1 MIKKIML
8 LLFLMLFSA
17 PAIAA
22 DNARHCNGIENIPVQ
37 HEGRI
42 KPASS
47 LARSLL
53 YEYSGHKSID
63 GLSAQAWMCETLFTP
78 GEAIQRPIFRIFKP
92 DLIGLPAKD
101 RPYYSLSDIAP
112 RLQQNAKLL
121 EDLSALPAKNLSA
134 DQKEIIRI
142 KANAES
148 FITLMRSFSFL
159 LPLQVN
165 LPEAQKK
172 IWGIDGNT
180 PFSLQD
186 YKKIEPAVTTAL
198 KKIIGKKGENPEKY
212 TEDEL
217 ALTTFSYEMKIMEAG
232 GENNNLF
239 RIYPGI
245 QADAGGTWVSP
256 WDIYANGQATPDAV
270 RYLALW
276 RDLSSAYLANDNGG
290 WEKASNA
297 ILTTSA
303 GFEGI
308 STLGLERLYT
318 SLSPLS
324 WALGLY
330 ALSLLSCLLMSN
342 QIRGPW
348 RQISF
353 ASLWGGTLFNVLA
366 VALRIAILGRPPV
379 GTLYESVL
387 FVAMLAACACLYLEH
402 RKKDGSGLMA
412 GSLCGAILLFIAGS
426 FADGDTLKVLVAVLN
441 TNFWLA
447 THVLCITAGYAWCM
461 VVSIL
466 CHLWL
471 LNGTR
476 GIQNASLMPAIKT
489 FTLISLLF
497 TAVGTILGG
506 IWADQSWGRFWGW
519 DPKENGALLI
529 VLWIAWVLHAQISK
543 HLSDVMAMVMLAALS
558 IIVSLAWFGVNLL
571 NVGLHSYGFI
581 SGMAYSLGGFILFE
595 VLLLGSLVYFIRKK
609 KSAA

>member
-1 MIKKIML
+1 ML
-8 LLFLMLFSA
+8 ILFLALFSL
-17 PAIAA
+17 PAYAA
-22 DNARHCNGIENIPVQ
+22 DNAQSCNIIGNVPVQ
-37 HEGRI
+37 HDGRI

-47 LARSLL
+47 LARALL

-63 GLSAQAWMCETLFTP
+63 GLDAQAWMCETLFNP
-78 GEAIQRPIFRIFKP
+78 AVAIGRPLFRIFKP
-92 DLIGLPAKD
+92 DLIGLPAKE
-101 RPYYSLSDIAP
+101 RPYYSLSEIAP
-112 RLQQNAKLL
+112 RLQANAKLL
-121 EDLSALPAKNLSA
+121 ADLAAIPNKDLNS

-142 KANAES
+142 KGNAES

-165 LPEAQKK
+165 LPDAQKK
-172 IWGIDGNT
+172 AWGIEENA

-186 YKKIEPAVTTAL
+186 YKKIEPAVTAEL
-198 KKIIGKKGENPEKY
+198 KKIIRKKGENPKKY

-232 GENNNLF
+232 GQNNNLF

-245 QADAGGTWVSP
+245 QSGNSGVWVSP
-256 WDIYANGQATPDAV
+256 WDIYANGQGTPEAT
-270 RYLALW
+270 RYLTLW
-276 RDLSSAYLANDNGG
+276 HNLSSAYLANDNDQSKKVSG
-290 WEKASNA
+290 A
-297 ILTTSA
+297 ILKTAA
-303 GFEGI
+303 GFEG
-308 STLGLERLYT
+308 TDKLVLERFYT
-318 SLSPLS
+318 VLSPLS

-330 ALSLLSCLLMSN
+330 ALSLLAYLLMNN

-348 RQISF
+348 RQISL
-353 ASLWGGTLFNVLA
+353 ATLWGGTLLNVTA
-366 VALRIAILGRPPV
+366 VVLRVAILGRPPV

-387 FVAMLAACACLYLEH
+387 FVAMLAGCACLYLEH
-402 RKKDGSGLMA
+402 RKKDGSGLMT
-412 GSLCGAILLFIAGS
+412 GSLCGSVLLFIAGS

-441 TNFWLA
+441 TNFWLT
-447 THVLCITAGYAWCM
+447 THVLCITAGYAWCI

-471 LNGTR
+471 LNTAR
-476 GIQNASLMPAIKT
+476 GLSNGSLTPAIKT

-529 VLWIAWVLHAQISK
+529 VLWLAWVLHAKISH
-543 HLSDVMAMVMLAALS
+543 HLDDVMGTAMLAALS
-558 IIVSLAWFGVNLL
+558 IVVSLAWFGVNLL

-581 SGMAYSLGGFILFE
+581 SGMAYSLAGFIAIE
-595 VLLLGSLVYFIRKK
+595 TLLICFLVYIIRKRK
-609 KSAA
+609 ITV